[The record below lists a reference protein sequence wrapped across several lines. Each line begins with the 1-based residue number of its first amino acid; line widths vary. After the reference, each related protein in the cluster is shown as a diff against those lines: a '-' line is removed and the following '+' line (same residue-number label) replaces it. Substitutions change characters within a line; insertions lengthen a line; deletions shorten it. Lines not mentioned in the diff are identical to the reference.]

1 MWYRNEVSIL
11 SDWKFG
17 LDVAV
22 IGFIKDMVRVD

>member
-1 MWYRNEVSIL
+1 VSIL
-11 SDWKFG
+11 SDWKFV